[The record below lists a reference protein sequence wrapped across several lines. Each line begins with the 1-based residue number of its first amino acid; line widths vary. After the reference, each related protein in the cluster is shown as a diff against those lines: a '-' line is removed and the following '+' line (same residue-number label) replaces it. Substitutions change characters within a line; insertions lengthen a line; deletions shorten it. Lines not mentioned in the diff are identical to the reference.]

1 MTEGSRRPLPL
12 IAGRLRWIAAGVFL
26 LLVLP
31 AIGVLTVGTAEAA
44 PLPQGAKGL
53 AHLAAAA
60 RNLVPVADFQVTLP
74 PAKTHTR
81 GAARKAQILASS
93 ASPSTVAVLPLPAPP
108 AGSIRAII
116 FAAAKRYGVAYSWL
130 LSTAECES
138 GLNPNAVNTSSG
150 ATGLFQFMPATF
162 YGHGGTDIWSAY
174 QQANIAAQMFAAG
187 ESNQWVCA

>member
-1 MTEGSRRPLPL
+1 MTEGQRRPLPL
-12 IAGRLRWIAAGVFL
+12 IAGRLRWIAAGAFL

-74 PAKTHTR
+74 PATSHARRTASHTV
-81 GAARKAQILASS
+81 QILASS
-93 ASPSTVAVLPLPAPP
+93 PATVAVLPLPAPP
-108 AGSIRAII
+108 AGTIRPII
-116 FAAAKRYGVAYSWL
+116 YAAAKRYGVSYSWL

-150 ATGLFQFMPATF
+150 ATGLFQFMPTTF
-162 YGHGGTDIWSAY
+162 YGHGGTDIWSPY

-187 ESNQWVCA
+187 ESNQWTCA